1 MSDLNVIRVWKDA
14 KYRRSLSAAELA
26 QLPENPAGLVE
37 LTDGELRKAGG
48 FGGGGALLQ
57 TTAITCTATLGGC
70 CPATT
75 AATCTATYGGCCPPD
90 L

>member
-1 MSDLNVIRVWKDA
+1 MSNLNVIRAWKDA

-37 LTDGELRKAGG
+37 LTDSELRKAGG
-48 FGGGGALLQ
+48 FGGGGGTLL

-75 AATCTATYGGCCPPD
+75 AITCTATMGGCCPVD
-90 L
+90 